1 MQPVSLSHSR
11 LQQSSTHRALAQVA
25 SHTTGVPRTAPQP
38 HRASHTEQVLPDSKQ
53 DHTFTTKYQPPKRA
67 QATSPRTVTGSK
79 SGFTPGHLWCTPGLK
94 AAQTATA
101 QQAPHRGQ
109 ENALCKQTAAD
120 GSAVVESLGTDN
132 RAPLQMQDCH
142 TPQQTQLK
150 VKQSFIFVFGRE

>member
-1 MQPVSLSHSR
+1 MHTRLEGSTNRHSAAGT
-11 LQQSSTHRALAQVA
+11 LQ
-25 SHTTGVPRTAPQP
+25 GP
-38 HRASHTEQVLPDSKQ
+38 
-53 DHTFTTKYQPPKRA
+53 
-67 QATSPRTVTGSK
+67 
-79 SGFTPGHLWCTPGLK
+79 
-94 AAQTATA
+94 
-101 QQAPHRGQ
+101 